1 MEFSAFGFTTTAD
14 VTLQLLSTQVWNR
27 NGSRQTWTE
36 GNPKVSDERLANNG
50 ARRFAVVGGGT
61 MGTGIAYVFAMAG
74 WETTVVEPSGD
85 RVEALWRELRGAAE
99 GAVKRGKLTSVEA
112 EALLGRIVTV
122 ADVDLLAE
130 GLELIVESVPERVA
144 LKLGVL
150 QACSAKKPRLLGSN
164 TSSISID
171 ALAESVQDGRSF
183 FGMHFFNPVWSLAL
197 VEIIRGAQT
206 TDEVIGEVQSIVDGI
221 AKQSIVVA
229 NVPGFATSRLDLIAS
244 LEAMRMVESGVA
256 SAADIDRAA
265 ELAYRHPVGPLRLS
279 DIVGLDVRLDI
290 ARQLAS
296 TYGERYDPPKILVD
310 LVAAGHLGR
319 KTGRGFHV
327 WPEMA

>member
-1 MEFSAFGFTTTAD
+1 MSAETELGHSA
-14 VTLQLLSTQVWNR
+14 
-27 NGSRQTWTE
+27 SRM
-36 GNPKVSDERLANNG
+36 
-50 ARRFAVVGGGT
+50 AVVGGGT
-61 MGTGIAYVFAMAG
+61 MGTGIAYVFSMAG
-74 WETTVVEPSGD
+74 WEVTVVEPNTD
-85 RVEALWRELRGAAE
+85 RVAAMVHELQAAAA
-99 GAVKRGKLTSVEA
+99 GAVQRGKLLAVQA
-112 EALLGRIVTV
+112 EALLGRIVAFGDV
-122 ADVDLLAE
+122 AQLDE
-130 GLELIVESVPERVA
+130 GLSLIVESVPERLA

-150 QACSAKKPRLLGSN
+150 EACAAKMPVLLGSN

-171 ALAESVQDGRSF
+171 LLAEAVLDPRNF

-197 VEIIRGAQT
+197 VEVIRGAQT
-206 TDEVIGEVQSIVDGI
+206 TEAVVAQVQGIVNEIG
-221 AKQSIVVA
+221 KQSIVVA

-296 TYGERYDPPKILVD
+296 TYGERYEPPQILLD
-310 LVAAGHLGR
+310 LVAGGHLGR
-319 KTGRGFHV
+319 KTGRGFHL
-327 WPEMA
+327 WPGAS